1 MKFKSANTLFLL
13 FFVFSSIYIKEIL
26 FLFYNSTYSPD
37 YFKYG
42 DYIDYFFGYREST
55 GRDQGILYY
64 YLHSQYLYFFKNVI
78 SENNLPIYISRTIQ
92 DINLYLHL
100 IGSLGVFKLLK
111 FFNAKN
117 ISIYT
122 TLIFL
127 NFFPLSISL
136 RVTYKPEIL
145 AFALLPWII
154 YCFEVY
160 KSEKNIKFIYYSIPL
175 LVASLTSK
183 GSVLGMVG
191 LFIFIT
197 YFKLIFSFK
206 KKNILIIF
214 TLFISLFSLVTIEDL
229 RSNNV
234 SLINPTH
241 EEKYNNTAEVKNIY
255 KINFEK
261 IIKSP
266 IRDQHAGSMPALT
279 LLDIHGDYFNLYW
292 DNDATS
298 LHKNR
303 KEIFLFDESKNI
315 TPPTFNN
322 GALTIYFQNNTDVYF
337 REFLGL
343 LVSVIYFLFLFYY
356 FIFRKNDSRFVLT
369 PIYGIFILLVMT
381 IGGFPVPNWDPLV
394 GDTIKPFYYSFFIFI
409 SVAFLMSKY
418 LINKYKAII
427 FLIVYI
433 PLAMYLIGFPKSE
446 VEDQLLYET
455 NQYSYFCEINPYFF
469 NGLDEFDRDFCDL
482 KSIEIDYV
490 PRDVEG
496 FKNPP
501 QFKLFNSLLFLFSTF
516 SIFNL
521 QRIRL
526 KAKI

>member
-1 MKFKSANTLFLL
+1 MNLKTLNTFFLL
-13 FFVFSSIYIKEIL
+13 IFIFSSIYMKEIL

-64 YLHSQYLYFFKNVI
+64 YLHSQYLYLFKDLI
-78 SENNLPIYISRTIQ
+78 TENNLPIYISRTIQ
-92 DINLYLHL
+92 DINFYLHL
-100 IGSLGVFKLLK
+100 IGSLGLFKLLK
-111 FFNAKN
+111 FFNVKN
-117 ISIYT
+117 IPIYT

-145 AFALLPWII
+145 AFAFIPWII

-160 KSEKNIKFIYYSIPL
+160 KSEKNVNYIYISIPL

-183 GSVLGMVG
+183 GSILGMVG

-197 YFKLIFSFK
+197 YFKLLFSFK
-206 KKNILIIF
+206 KKDIFIMF
-214 TLFISLFSLVTIEDL
+214 TLFISLFSFVTFEDL

-241 EEKYNNTAEVKNIY
+241 EEKYNNTAEFSDIY
-255 KINFEK
+255 KIDFVK

-266 IRDQHAGSMPALT
+266 IKDNHAGSMPALT

-298 LHKNR
+298 LFKNR
-303 KEIFLFDESKNI
+303 KEIFLFDESNNI
-315 TPPTFNN
+315 SRPTLNN
-322 GALTIYFQNNTDVYF
+322 GTLTIYFQNITDVYF
-337 REFLGL
+337 REFIGL
-343 LVSVIYFLFLFYY
+343 LVSSIYFLFLFYY
-356 FIFRKNDSRFVLT
+356 AIFRKKDSRFVLT
-369 PIYGIFILLVMT
+369 PIYGIFILLIMT
-381 IGGFPVPNWDPLV
+381 VGGFPVPNWDPLV

-409 SVAFLMSKY
+409 SIAFLISKY
-418 LINKYKAII
+418 LKINYKALI
-427 FLIVYI
+427 FLIIYI
-433 PLAMYLIGFPKSE
+433 PLSMYLIGFPKDD
-446 VEDQLLYET
+446 VDDDLLYQT

-469 NGLDEFDRDFCDL
+469 NGLDEFDSEICNL
-482 KSIEIDYV
+482 KNIKLDSEPKGITN
-490 PRDVEG
+490 
-496 FKNPP
+496 FKSSPK
-501 QFKLFNSLLFLFSTF
+501 FKFFNSLLILLSVL
-516 SIFNL
+516 SIFYL
-521 QRIRL
+521 QKSKSKHRG
-526 KAKI
+526 